1 MGKRILTIALW
12 GLVAVFIMQQ
22 CFPTDEPEET
32 NRQAEWLESFE
43 VAAPSDYP
51 LVLENDFIRSEW
63 SATGASCGRVLLK
76 QFSADLHDGDVV
88 ADEDWLV
95 VYDAHWVE
103 EKAGVG
109 GNNYRRRDAFRL
121 LETSDFLIPG
131 DQETR
136 VKQNL
141 DSVTWDVD
149 FHAETNSLTFTWE
162 SPASV
167 TVVKKLRLDPMV
179 YHFDA
184 EISVVPHD
192 KIAIGR
198 DLNFELSTG
207 GGIRMTADKFYPNPF
222 VGVGLRDYGELEEV
236 DFMLPDG
243 KPLRNRAVAQRWT
256 QTGIPFVVEGSKYF
270 LSGIEAVGER
280 GFQGAVAEVLFDDLA
295 VSQDAQG
302 RGGPSLRIS
311 SQSEYWSRASVAGGF
326 SMHLSAADS
335 VERQQ
340 FRWYF
345 GPKDTRV
352 LTSNLY
358 GEMSEVIHYAD
369 YGRSFFYRMFLTAY
383 VAPVI
388 LWIMTFF
395 HSLVGNWGLAIILL
409 TIVVKAAVFPI
420 MRHSQVKMAT
430 YQAKMAK
437 VKPQLEAINKK
448 YADDPQAKNAETMKM
463 YKKHKL
469 SPPIG
474 GCLPMFLQMPIFV
487 GLFQA
492 LRSSILIR
500 QEPFFGWIDDL
511 AKPDAL
517 FDFNGPLLS
526 FWPFSGM
533 TTFNLLPLIMVVLW
547 VTHQRSM
554 PKPTDPQQ
562 AQMQKIMAFMPIMFG
577 LILYNYAAG
586 LSIYMITSS
595 AIGIFEQ
602 QVIRK
607 RWPVPGSPQ
616 AIALAE
622 KAGAKS

>member
-12 GLVAVFIMQQ
+12 GLVAVFIMQT
-22 CFPTDEPEET
+22 CFPDKEPVEI
-32 NRQAEWLESFE
+32 NRQAEWLESFT
-43 VAAPSDYP
+43 VNAPTEYP
-51 LVLENDFIRSEW
+51 LVLENEFLRSEW
-63 SATGASCGRVLLK
+63 SATGASCGRVMLK

-103 EKAGVG
+103 EKAGAA

-121 LETSDFLIPG
+121 LETSDFLLPG
-131 DQETR
+131 DPETR

-141 DSVTWDVD
+141 DSVSWDVD
-149 FHAETNSLTFTWE
+149 FNAEVNTLTFTWK
-162 SPASV
+162 SPAQV
-167 TVVKKLRLDPMV
+167 TVIKKLRLDPEA

-184 EISVVPHD
+184 EVAIIPHA
-192 KIAIGR
+192 KSAIGR
-198 DLNFELSTG
+198 DLSFELSTG
-207 GGIRMTADKFYPNPF
+207 GGIRMTADDFYPNPF
-222 VGVGLRDYGELEEV
+222 VGVGLKEYGQLEEV

-243 KPLRNRAVAQRWT
+243 KPLQNRAVAQRWT
-256 QTGIPFVVEGSKYF
+256 QTRIPFVVEGSKYF
-270 LSGIEAVGER
+270 LSGIEALGER
-280 GFQGAVAEVLFDDLA
+280 GFDGAVAEVLFDDLG
-295 VSQDAQG
+295 VSRDMEA
-302 RGGPSLRIS
+302 RGGSLKIS
-311 SQSEYWSRASVAGGF
+311 SQSEYWGRASVAGGF
-326 SMHLSAADS
+326 TMHTSAAES
-335 VERQQ
+335 AERQQ

-345 GPKDTRV
+345 GPKDTRI
-352 LTSNLY
+352 LTESKY

-369 YGRSFFYRMFLTAY
+369 YGRSFFYRIFLTSY
-383 VAPVI
+383 IAPVI

-395 HSLVGNWGLAIILL
+395 HSLVGNWGIAIILL

-420 MRHSQVKMAT
+420 MRHSQVKMAL

-448 YADDPQAKNAETMKM
+448 YANDAQAKNAETMKI
-463 YKKHKL
+463 YQKHKL

-517 FDFNGPLLS
+517 YDFGGPLLDI
-526 FWPFSGM
+526 WPLSGM

-547 VTHQRSM
+547 VSHQRSM

-562 AQMQKIMAFMPIMFG
+562 AQMQKIMAFMPILFG

-586 LSIYMITSS
+586 LSLYMITSS

-622 KAGAKS
+622 KAGGKS

>member
-12 GLVAVFIMQQ
+12 GLVAVFIMQT
-22 CFPTDEPEET
+22 CFPDKEPVET
-32 NRQAEWLESFE
+32 TRQADWLESFT
-43 VAAPSDYP
+43 VAAPTEYP
-51 LVLENDFIRSEW
+51 LVLENEVLRSEW

-88 ADEDWLV
+88 ADEEWLV
-95 VYDAHWVE
+95 VYDARWVE
-103 EKAGVG
+103 EKAGSG

-121 LETSDFLIPG
+121 LETSNYLLPG
-131 DQETR
+131 DPESR

-141 DSVTWDVD
+141 DSVVWDVELD
-149 FHAETNSLTFTWE
+149 AESNALTFTWE
-162 SPASV
+162 SPASI
-167 TVVKKLRLDPMV
+167 TVVKKLRLDPEV

-184 EISVVPHD
+184 EVSVIPREMVAVG
-192 KIAIGR
+192 K

-207 GGIRMTADKFYPNPF
+207 GGIRMTADNFYPNPF
-222 VGVGLRDYGELEEV
+222 VGVGLKEYGQLEEV

-243 KPLRNRAVAQRWT
+243 KPLRNRAVAQRWKQT
-256 QTGIPFVVEGSKYF
+256 QIPFVVEGSKYF
-270 LSGIEAVGER
+270 ISGIEALGDR
-280 GFQGAVAEVLFDDLA
+280 GFDGAVAEVLFDDLA
-295 VSQDAQG
+295 VSEDMEAQG
-302 RGGPSLRIS
+302 GSLKIS
-311 SQSEYWSRASVAGGF
+311 SQSEYWGRASVAGGF
-326 SMHLSAADS
+326 KVHTSTTDTA
-335 VERQQ
+335 ERQQ

-345 GPKDTRV
+345 GPKDTRI
-352 LTSNLY
+352 LTESQY

-369 YGRSFFYRMFLTAY
+369 YGRSFFYRIFLTSY
-383 VAPVI
+383 IAPVI

-395 HSLVGNWGLAIILL
+395 HSLVGNWGIAIILL

-420 MRHSQVKMAT
+420 MRHSQIKMAL

-448 YADDPQAKNAETMKM
+448 YANDAQAKNAETMKI
-463 YKKHKL
+463 YQKHKL

-500 QEPFFGWIDDL
+500 QEPFFFWIDDL

-517 FDFNGPLLS
+517 IDFGAPLLS

-586 LSIYMITSS
+586 LSLYMITSS

-622 KAGAKS
+622 KAGGKS